1 MAIRQSQS
9 AISLRLNGVEMAIL
23 WNLFVKM
30 QRLALINQQ
39 NLPYVASVVKP
50 TYIQSPAKTFKI

>member
-23 WNLFVKM
+23 WNLFVKT

-39 NLPYVASVVKP
+39 NLPYVASVVK
-50 TYIQSPAKTFKI
+50 QKH